1 MGSTPEFEPRFEL
14 VASRFVIGHL
24 HRRLRESPTTTPSEF
39 TRGSEMRRTD
49 GRSRLDP
56 RLSAKVVGLP
66 RVGGLH
72 HRYVW
77 HEAASIPVQRAR
89 ATLMARTSGRVLGIH
104 SASPDPIIGGRM
116 SLQSLRDRVPYPLLC
131 ALLGLGLGWLPV
143 LVHGP
148 IPEKFNVLYIRGSIA
163 IWAFY
168 APRLSIGLLVGISA
182 WPRPWWLRGPLLG
195 ALAMLSPSL
204 LALATPRCGFT

>member
-1 MGSTPEFEPRFEL
+1 
-14 VASRFVIGHL
+14 
-24 HRRLRESPTTTPSEF
+24 
-39 TRGSEMRRTD
+39 
-49 GRSRLDP
+49 
-56 RLSAKVVGLP
+56 
-66 RVGGLH
+66 
-72 HRYVW
+72 
-77 HEAASIPVQRAR
+77 
-89 ATLMARTSGRVLGIH
+89 
-104 SASPDPIIGGRM
+104 M